1 MGAQAIGTTSTSES
15 LRILDPSLPLLAAQA
30 AVEIDNLLI
39 SLDQDESTKIQNKPL
54 PHLNKMLTQVRE
66 LSAGVQTRSMVA
78 PIIGG
83 NVLLRAYSDTFKS
96 SPSTDNL
103 QDAINNLLE
112 AFPNAN
118 ADNIKTQ
125 FSRDTLVPL
134 RDFCAT
140 LSNYAASK
148 RLSVYGSKPR
158 HPYSR

>member
-1 MGAQAIGTTSTSES
+1 MIMTTQAPSTTPASES

-39 SLDQDESTKIQNKPL
+39 SLEQKQTPGARDKSL
-54 PHLNKMLTQVRE
+54 PHLSKMLTQVQE
-66 LSAGVQTRSMVA
+66 LSVGVQTRSMVA

-83 NVLLRAYSDTFKS
+83 NVLLRAYTDTFKS
-96 SPSTDNL
+96 SPSTESL
-103 QDAINNLLE
+103 RDAMNNLLE
-112 AFPNAN
+112 AFSNAST
-118 ADNIKTQ
+118 DHRLSK
-125 FSRDTLVPL
+125 DTLVPL

-148 RLSVYGSKPR
+148 RLSVYGNKPR